1 MKELRNQDLKSAR
14 LVIIDEAHNF
24 RNTNTQKRNLLIK
37 KIFGCDYTNEIPF
50 NKKKNRKVLLITA
63 TPYNN
68 SFSDVINLVELFG
81 EYGDIQINDKIDLWK
96 RKKEI
101 LKDAEIINKKIK
113 DGAIVYDIEKNL
125 ITIVK
130 FINLFLFFQLL

>member
-14 LVIIDEAHNF
+14 LVIIDKAHNF

-96 RKKEI
+96 RKKR
-101 LKDAEIINKKIK
+101 NIK
-113 DGAIVYDIEKNL
+113 RCWNHR
-125 ITIVK
+125 
-130 FINLFLFFQLL
+130 